1 MGRKH
6 FVKIVQT
13 LVRVVFKETYLGIYL
28 IFTKKNIVLSL
39 FKIDTNFTM
48 YILTIFTW
56 SLKTGHSIA

>member
-28 IFTKKNIVLSL
+28 IFTKKTL
-39 FKIDTNFTM
+39 F
-48 YILTIFTW
+48 
-56 SLKTGHSIA
+56 